1 MPGPQAAGA
10 PTTAKRNGA
19 VDGILN
25 VDKPA
30 SITSMDVVR
39 RIKRASG
46 LKRVGHGGTLDPI
59 ATGVIPVCLGQ
70 ATRMMEYLIDGTRE
84 YRAEIELGVETDT
97 YDALGKVTERKDPSS
112 VTRQDFERSLE
123 AFMGPIEQVPPMYSA
138 LKRQG
143 KRLYE
148 LARAGVEVERE
159 ARKVEVMSIELL
171 DSAPPVFT
179 IDITCGRGF
188 YMRSLAHDLGQELGC
203 GAHMKS
209 LVRRRSGPFSLADAI
224 TLEDLEHRFEDGL
237 WQESLYAPDVVVGHM
252 RAAIV
257 GKNVEDMIRHG
268 RPLPSGLRIPF
279 SGPNDQCRVY
289 GTDGRFLAIL
299 SFNASEGQWQ
309 PERVFAFSY
318 EQSGNG
324 R

>member
-1 MPGPQAAGA
+1 
-10 PTTAKRNGA
+10 
-19 VDGILN
+19 
-25 VDKPA
+25 
-30 SITSMDVVR
+30 
-39 RIKRASG
+39 
-46 LKRVGHGGTLDPI
+46 
-59 ATGVIPVCLGQ
+59 
-70 ATRMMEYLIDGTRE
+70 
-84 YRAEIELGVETDT
+84 
-97 YDALGKVTERKDPSS
+97 
-112 VTRQDFERSLE
+112 
-123 AFMGPIEQVPPMYSA
+123 MGSIEQVPPMYSA

-209 LVRRRSGPFSLADAI
+209 LERRRSGPFKLADAV
-224 TLEDLEHRFEDGL
+224 TLEDAEQMFEDGV
-237 WQESLYAPDVVVGHM
+237 WQESLHAPDVVVGHM

-257 GKNVEDMIRHG
+257 GKKVEEMIRHG
-268 RPLPSGLRIPF
+268 RPLPSGLHIPF
-279 SGPNDQCRVY
+279 SGPNELCRVY
-289 GTDGRFLAIL
+289 GTDGRFIAIL
-299 SFNASEGQWQ
+299 SFDASEGQWRPQ
-309 PERVFAFSY
+309 RVFVFSY
-318 EQSGNG
+318 EQGGNG